1 MVEPVAPEP
10 VIVLADARSLQRVML
25 NLFDNALKYA
35 LEGSRVF
42 FSLNADDTKAEI
54 SLRNIS
60 REPLRRRGDELV
72 ERFVREESS
81 RTSEGSGLGLAI
93 AQSLSDAMG
102 ADFQL
107 RLEDDRFEA
116 SLSLER
122 FVERSVD
129 EL

>member
-1 MVEPVAPEP
+1 M
-10 VIVLADARSLQRVML
+10 
-25 NLFDNALKYA
+25 
-35 LEGSRVF
+35 
-42 FSLNADDTKAEI
+42 
-54 SLRNIS
+54 RNIS

-107 RLEDDRFEA
+107 RLEDDRFEP